1 MSVRPRFSRS
11 QELLVSSSPCHCQGA
26 DEALSN
32 LGCYGWPS
40 HLPGLQPLSSKDA
53 VSRQHPW
60 PRPGGGGFQVKRK
73 RRSPTSG
80 RSLATDWSLA
90 KRHFLIF
97 TSFDSSTSLP
107 CRATR
112 RGGSEV
118 KIFRVLRVVRV
129 LRALRGLRLL
139 LLSLV
144 HTIRPPTEMGP
155 PGTGSGGTRRDPEG
169 RKTWRVGDGRSGIS
183 WQKVVRAVSH
193 LLLVLHGVFGL
204 IPF

>member
-1 MSVRPRFSRS
+1 M
-11 QELLVSSSPCHCQGA
+11 
-26 DEALSN
+26 
-32 LGCYGWPS
+32 
-40 HLPGLQPLSSKDA
+40 
-53 VSRQHPW
+53 
-60 PRPGGGGFQVKRK
+60 KRK

-169 RKTWRVGDGRSGIS
+169 PGGSENMEGRRWEVWNQLAKGSASREPSSFGSS
-183 WQKVVRAVSH
+183 WSLWADSILREGCLSV
-193 LLLVLHGVFGL
+193 
-204 IPF
+204 